1 MKTGQL
7 ILKELAEIKSQLSS
21 MPDLWLTFD
30 QAARMIG
37 TKIMVKNLVR
47 NQRIKAYVN
56 GKEIKEN
63 WRFSNC
69 TFRPSDIQAQIKF
82 LKEFADKSKFL
93 NP

>member
-1 MKTGQL
+1 
-7 ILKELAEIKSQLSS
+7 
-21 MPDLWLTFD
+21 LWLTFD

-56 GKEIKEN
+56 GKEITEN

-82 LKEFADKSKFL
+82 LKELAQKSKFL
-93 NP
+93 NRHE